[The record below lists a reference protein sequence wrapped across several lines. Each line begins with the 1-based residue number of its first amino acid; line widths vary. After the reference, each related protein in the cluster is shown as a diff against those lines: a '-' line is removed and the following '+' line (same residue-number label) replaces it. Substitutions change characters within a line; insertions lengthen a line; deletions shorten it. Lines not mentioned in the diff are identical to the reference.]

1 MVANI
6 CGCSVADSEAL
17 LQCLRTKSSAEL
29 LGINQ
34 VKQEERFGGPGGSPL
49 EWSGRRI
56 LPLSYWF

>member
-17 LQCLRTKSSAEL
+17 LQCLRTKSSVEL

-34 VKQEERFGGPGGSPL
+34 VKQEERFGGQGAAPWNGVVDKSCHSL
-49 EWSGRRI
+49 
-56 LPLSYWF
+56 F